1 MLSNAIFCLF
11 MVCLEFVMYTDGGA
25 ILNGFS
31 FLITENAKHPL
42 ACLCMLELIKN
53 TIISF
58 TFISFHQFSFNF
70 FFICSYIVFLVGIT
84 TAVSRR
90 VGV

>member
-1 MLSNAIFCLF
+1 
-11 MVCLEFVMYTDGGA
+11 MYTDGGA